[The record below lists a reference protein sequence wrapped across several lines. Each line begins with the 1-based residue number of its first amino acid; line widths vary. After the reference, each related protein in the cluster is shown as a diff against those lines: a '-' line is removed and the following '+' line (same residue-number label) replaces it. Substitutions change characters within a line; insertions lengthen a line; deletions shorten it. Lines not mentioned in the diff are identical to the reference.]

1 MVTNID
7 GLRVQPY
14 EVSVTVND
22 APYKD
27 RYFAELAVQILNRCG
42 THGYEKIY
50 FVNFVS
56 DTGRM
61 KTSYRVIG
69 MKYLAPCQIG
79 HCRLYNAYGTAL
91 QARDYRQQVALE
103 WYDQLS
109 RDKAFIENLDDEN
122 KNDILNMLK
131 AYIRHVQ
138 TEKASLFINY
148 LLDTSDLAVLKEIG
162 LAFIRFLRYTVKI
175 E

>member
-1 MVTNID
+1 MVTVSD
-7 GLRVQPY
+7 GLEVQPY
-14 EVSVTVND
+14 EVNVTVD
-22 APYKD
+22 SGQHPD
-27 RYFAELAVQILNRCG
+27 EYFAEHAVQIMNQCEKLR
-42 THGYEKIY
+42 TDKIY

-56 DTGRM
+56 DIGRV
-61 KTSYRVIG
+61 KASYRLIG
-69 MKYLAPCQIG
+69 MKYLAPCQSG

-91 QARDYRQQVALE
+91 QSRAYRQQVALE
-103 WYDQLS
+103 WHDQLNS
-109 RDKAFIENLDDEN
+109 DKALIENLDDEN
-122 KNDILNMLK
+122 KNDVLNMLK

-138 TEKASLFINY
+138 SEKGSLFINY